1 MLGAVERTPK
11 GGPRVGK
18 VRAMVV
24 GSPSGGTGDLTGRGS
39 LQFLQRSVDPDGSLL
54 ILDEYAAYEAVS
66 PFMPHLAVNPFR
78 ALLRPLRRAR
88 QYHRGVLGAPKAD
101 SSGQAGLVRP
111 ASPLPEALLAAAHC
125 RGVLEVQPPESEE
138 PGLGC
143 RCVRIVCEV
152 LLRLIVEGRVRWIRE
167 NDLYLNQ
174 AQESSP

>member
-66 PFMPHLAVNPFR
+66 PFMPHLAVNHSEHYSDRSGGHANTIEGFR
-78 ALLRPLRRAR
+78 ELLRRTLRVKRAW
-88 QYHRGVLGAPKAD
+88 Y
-101 SSGQAGLVRP
+101 GQHHHYQKP
-111 ASPLPEALLAAAHC
+111 FSPLYIAEASWKYNH
-125 RGVLEVQPPESEE
+125 RSPKNPVLDADAFGSFVKCCF
-138 PGLGC
+138 G
-143 RCVRIVCEV
+143 
-152 LLRLIVEGRVRWIRE
+152 
-167 NDLYLNQ
+167 
-174 AQESSP
+174 